1 MEKVAVGDSP
11 PIPPQSIPV
20 PASARERSTP
30 KGQHTE
36 GNSWGQE
43 GSRYNLTS
51 YWAMLVTPM
60 VIFSRELG
68 TELGLKDRRG
78 EANVFQ
84 EHKGTQAQR
93 KKKKKSRFN
102 KYPLKYF
109 SQKGRGSLW
118 AGSHMELGCN
128 SCSLQA
134 PCVFPMSFLPIPTVC
149 SEEKSL
155 ACSVLTS

>member
-84 EHKGTQAQR
+84 EHKHR
-93 KKKKKSRFN
+93 EKKKKR
-102 KYPLKYF
+102 
-109 SQKGRGSLW
+109 
-118 AGSHMELGCN
+118 AD
-128 SCSLQA
+128 
-134 PCVFPMSFLPIPTVC
+134 
-149 SEEKSL
+149 
-155 ACSVLTS
+155 LTNTP